1 MRKIRQERW
10 TANWESTVAM
20 VYTLKMFGRG
30 RCLLSV
36 VKGFDL
42 EMKRKQ
48 PASNKPCNVA

>member
-1 MRKIRQERW
+1 
-10 TANWESTVAM
+10 M

-30 RCLLSV
+30 LCLLSV

-48 PASNKPCNVA
+48 PASSKPWKVACPSENFTPSR